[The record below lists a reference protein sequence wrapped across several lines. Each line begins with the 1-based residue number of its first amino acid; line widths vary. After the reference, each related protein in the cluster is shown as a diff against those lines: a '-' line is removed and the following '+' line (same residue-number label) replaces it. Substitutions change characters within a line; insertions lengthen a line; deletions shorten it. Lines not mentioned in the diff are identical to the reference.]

1 MNGKAHSALARYTL
15 RAGEWEMSDQ
25 QGAVPLEKGH
35 RAAKLHR
42 SGKRRKAETAAVSKH
57 WLPGG
62 QREQQGQVVLDGSAL
77 RRRPEGE
84 RRRL

>member
-1 MNGKAHSALARYTL
+1 
-15 RAGEWEMSDQ
+15 MSDQ

-62 QREQQGQVVLDGSAL
+62 QREQQGQVVLDGGAL
-77 RRRPEGE
+77 WGRLQRKRRW
-84 RRRL
+84 L